1 MRFDLWLTE
10 GIQFRA
16 ECSDP
21 SEFLELLCRA
31 EVSISVFAPQ
41 EKGVYA
47 FYAPASAEASVRKLG
62 QRCGVVI
69 TEVKRRGLG
78 HFFRRFRRRAYL
90 LLLPLPFLLTFAF
103 LSTRIWEIDV
113 EGNACLTKA
122 EILTELERIG
132 VYPGVSGLKL
142 DNPQIRSR
150 MQEAL
155 KELIWCTVQ
164 VRGSRALVVVR
175 ERRQPPEILDES
187 VHREIEAAGSGI
199 VERLSVLEGK
209 AAVKKGETVELG
221 DSLITGI
228 LLDRQEEQRFV
239 HAMGSVLA
247 RTSHEK
253 TFSLPLKAAEKLTTG
268 EITTGYAL
276 KVGDLRLN
284 FHNESSISYACY
296 DKIQNEKHIRLFGL
310 ELPLAVISC
319 QYREYRLAE
328 FCPDEQEL
336 IQTLRERLLL
346 WLARTYPKAELLN
359 AEFLPQKR
367 EDALAVTMVAT
378 CREDIAR
385 EREP

>member
-10 GIQFRA
+10 GILLRA

-21 SEFLELLCRA
+21 AEFLDLLCGA
-31 EVSISVFAPQ
+31 EVSVSDFVSR

-47 FYAPASAEASVRKLG
+47 FYVPASAAESVRKLG
-62 QRCGVVI
+62 QRCGIVI
-69 TEVKRRGLG
+69 TEEKRRGLG

-90 LLLPLPFLLTFAF
+90 LLLPLPFLLAFAF

-113 EGNACLTKA
+113 EGNERLTKA
-122 EILTELERIG
+122 EILTELEQIG

-175 ERRQPPEILDES
+175 ERRRPPEILDES

-199 VERLSVLEGK
+199 VEQLNVLEGK
-209 AAVKKGETVELG
+209 AVVKKGEAVEEG

-247 RTSHEK
+247 RTAHEK
-253 TFSLPLKAAEKLTTG
+253 TFLLPLRAAEKLPTGRTTM
-268 EITTGYAL
+268 GYAL

-296 DKIQNEKHIRLFGL
+296 DKIQNEKRIRLFSL
-310 ELPLAVISC
+310 DLPLAVISC

-328 FCPDEQEL
+328 YCPDEQEL
-336 IQTLRERLLL
+336 VRLLRERLLR
-346 WLARTYPKAELLN
+346 WLSRTYPKAELLN

>member
-10 GIQFRA
+10 GILLRA

-21 SEFLELLCRA
+21 AEFLDLLCRTGV
-31 EVSISVFAPQ
+31 EISDFSQ
-41 EKGVYA
+41 REKGTFA
-47 FYAPASAEASVRKLG
+47 FYTPAAAEERVRQLG
-62 QRCGVVI
+62 ARCGVVL
-69 TEVKRRGLG
+69 TEERRRGLG

-90 LLLPLPFLLTFAF
+90 LLLPLPFLLAF
-103 LSTRIWEIDV
+103 SILSTRIWEIDV
-113 EGNACLTKA
+113 EGNRRLSKA
-122 EILTELERIG
+122 EILTKLESVG

-155 KELIWCTVQ
+155 KDLSWCTVQ
-164 VRGSRALVVVR
+164 VSGSRALVVVR
-175 ERRQPPEILDES
+175 ERRKPPEILDES
-187 VHREIEAAGSGI
+187 ICREVEAAGRGI
-199 VERLSVLEGK
+199 IERLSVLEGK
-209 AAVKKGETVELG
+209 ATVKKGEAVEEG
-221 DSLITGI
+221 QTLITGV
-228 LLDRQEEQRFV
+228 LMDRQEEQRRV
-239 HAMGSVLA
+239 HAMGSVIA

-253 TFSLPLKAAEKLTTG
+253 TLSLPLMAAEKLPTG
-268 EITTGYAL
+268 AVTVGYAL

-296 DKIQNEKHIRLFGL
+296 DKIQKEKRIRLFGL

-328 FCPDEQEL
+328 YEPDEQEL
-336 IQTLRERLLL
+336 VQTLRERLLH
-346 WLARTYPKAELLN
+346 WLGRTYPKAELLN
-359 AEFLPQKR
+359 AEFLPQR
-367 EDALAVTMVAT
+367 GEDAFSVTMVAS